1 MWWKSVFLWIQ
12 CTNKNN
18 IITKTER
25 FKLNDSYYSKKSRPD
40 VKVHKINEVNILK
53 TINLNWKIKIESS
66 FNFCAVFPIYYYD
79 FDLSWEKPILP
90 NSLQTLQK
98 KYTTKHMMKFQTAM
112 KKKCKRNIKSNL
124 FDPKKATRSS
134 KWFQTRNCTGSS
146 SNLTFYH
153 CNTNL
158 YGFGGIDW
166 TFSVLDSIKWFWTL
180 LKLLDSDRSDLRSFV
195 YDLLCEYYRW
205 WWWWWTNAI

>member
-1 MWWKSVFLWIQ
+1 MQFFLFTIMILIFLEKNQSYQIPCKLYKKNIQRSIWW
-12 CTNKNN
+12 N
-18 IITKTER
+18 
-25 FKLNDSYYSKKSRPD
+25 SKQQ
-40 VKVHKINEVNILK
+40 
-53 TINLNWKIKIESS
+53 WK
-66 FNFCAVFPIYYYD
+66 
-79 FDLSWEKPILP
+79 
-90 NSLQTLQK
+90 K
-98 KYTTKHMMKFQTAM
+98 KY
-112 KKKCKRNIKSNL
+112 KRNIKSNL

-205 WWWWWTNAI
+205 WWWWMNAI